1 MISRFFEGTKPI
13 NYLVLLIFLLVFI
26 LLKFFF
32 ETFGVTN
39 AKIWGSLAIGFV
51 FLALQIYVANEIAT
65 KANIAEQSSFPMLF
79 FVLLI
84 LAFSEVLSNTDI
96 IVCNLFVILAIFNV
110 LTIDGTKKINLN
122 FFIAALWILVA
133 SIFYPFAIFYLVP
146 LLLAILF
153 YGASEIRNWLMP
165 IAAIIGFTLVILAAS
180 IIMGESDFLMEHYR
194 LTLPE
199 GLFAEFNFDGYT
211 RLSFYAMA
219 NSILLLILF
228 SRLKDIGKGRVL
240 ELRMLFLFFVLG
252 IIITLLSLGPEVGLQ
267 SILLTFCPV
276 SIFITNYFQIFRK
289 KRLREYILLFVIVA
303 PISISIWK
311 LFG

>member
-13 NYLVLLIFLLVFI
+13 NYLVLLIFLLIFI
-26 LLKFFF
+26 LLKFFL
-32 ETFGVTN
+32 EISGVSST
-39 AKIWGSLAIGFV
+39 KTWGSLAIGFV
-51 FLALQIYVANEIAT
+51 FLALQIYAANEIAR
-65 KANIAEQSSFPMLF
+65 KANIAEHSSFPMLF

-84 LAFSEVLSNTDI
+84 LAFSEVLSNTNLI
-96 IVCNLFVILAIFNV
+96 IGNLFIILAIFNV

-133 SIFYPFAIFYLVP
+133 SIFYPFAIFYLAP

-153 YGASEIRNWLMP
+153 YGASELQNWLMP
-165 IAAIIGFTLVILAAS
+165 IAAIICFSLIVFAAS
-180 IIMGESDFLMEHYR
+180 ILMGESDFLWQHYQMA
-194 LTLPE
+194 LPE

-219 NSILLLILF
+219 NIILLLILF

-240 ELRMLFLFFVLG
+240 ELRMLFLFFVSG
-252 IIITLLSLGPEVGLQ
+252 IIITLLSLGPKVGLQ

-289 KRLREYILLFVIVA
+289 KHLREYILLLVILA